1 MQCSDN
7 VPMDNDGMGPLA
19 VTLCVLPVVPSSR
32 RVALCA
38 WIIGRFLSQALKS

>member
-7 VPMDNDGMGPLA
+7 VPMDKTGWA
-19 VTLCVLPVVPSSR
+19 RWLCVLPVVAEPF

>member
-1 MQCSDN
+1 
-7 VPMDNDGMGPLA
+7 MDKTGWA
-19 VTLCVLPVVPSSR
+19 RWLCVLPVVAGAEPF